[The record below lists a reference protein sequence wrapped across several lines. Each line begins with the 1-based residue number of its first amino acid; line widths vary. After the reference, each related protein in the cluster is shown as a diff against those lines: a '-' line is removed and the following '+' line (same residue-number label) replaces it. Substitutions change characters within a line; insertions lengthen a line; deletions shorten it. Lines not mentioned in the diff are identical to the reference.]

1 MTDITAAVARLRNLN
16 DTLEENDRLRLELA
30 RASLT
35 DAEIEAIEAALA
47 HGETVAASWRYT
59 LRGLLERLGDEQ

>member
-47 HGETVAASWRYT
+47 NGETVAASWRYT